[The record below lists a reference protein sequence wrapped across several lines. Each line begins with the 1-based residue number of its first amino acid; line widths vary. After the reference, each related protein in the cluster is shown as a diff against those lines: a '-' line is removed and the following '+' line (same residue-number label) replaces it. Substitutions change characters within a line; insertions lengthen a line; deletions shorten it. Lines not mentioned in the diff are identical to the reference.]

1 MSKLNNSPSTAQI
14 NVELEDR
21 SYPIFIGSG
30 QMAAV
35 GISRFVQG
43 NKVLIVTNTT
53 VADLYLSK
61 LEGQLSDKQVDTIV
75 L

>member
-1 MSKLNNSPSTAQI
+1 MSEQNNSPSTALI

-30 QMAAV
+30 QLAAV

-43 NKVLIVTNTT
+43 KRYSL
-53 VADLYLSK
+53 
-61 LEGQLSDKQVDTIV
+61 
-75 L
+75 